1 MYFYCYGD
9 EKFDFQFWNEQNRKI
24 IRSINVIFNE
34 QLRYEDRSTAMLD
47 VIDIDQKKSK
57 FVNLDELTKNIVQK
71 NSEEDMENANSQV
84 DQSTPVAKVHRSS
97 RITRPPQPYSPALNY
112 IQLTN
117 GGGLECYDEAL
128 QEENSSKWELA
139 MKD

>member
-1 MYFYCYGD
+1 M
-9 EKFDFQFWNEQNRKI
+9 
-24 IRSINVIFNE
+24 
-34 QLRYEDRSTAMLD
+34 YEDRSTAVLD

-71 NSEEDMENANSQV
+71 NGEEDMENANSQV
-84 DQSTPVAKVHRSS
+84 DQRTPVAIVHKSS
-97 RITRPPQPYSPALNY
+97 RITRPPQPYSLALNY

-128 QEENSSKWELA
+128 QEENTSKWELA
-139 MKD
+139 IKDQMDSLLGNQTWELTEMLEGKKALHNKWI